1 MFKEKIVA
9 VAIDEYAASWVCT
22 GMNKAEKKGS
32 SIPVTTFVSPQSA
45 TEYFSQRLQVK
56 LRGENFELE
65 MKKKA
70 TMMVFV
76 NSLHQF
82 APMHSYYVS
91 LFVSRPVSEKPFRA
105 FQDPVQI
112 DSRLEDVVNRMF
124 QRCLEDRQWSKLI
137 AFESCSMG
145 GGIGFCWWN

>member
-1 MFKEKIVA
+1 M
-9 VAIDEYAASWVCT
+9 
-22 GMNKAEKKGS
+22 
-32 SIPVTTFVSPQSA
+32 TTFVSPQSA

-76 NSLHQF
+76 NGSHQMFHQF
-82 APMHSYYVS
+82 TPMHLYYVS
-91 LFVSRPVSEKPFRA
+91 FFVSRPVAEKPFRA

-124 QRCLEDRQWSKLI
+124 QRCLEDRQ
-137 AFESCSMG
+137 
-145 GGIGFCWWN
+145 